1 MPKRRKP
8 VCRITDRSRLK
19 REDIIMMSI
28 LLTVI
33 VMAIFLAVGSM
44 TVAFFARWIG
54 YEFKS
59 LAHNS

>member
-1 MPKRRKP
+1 
-8 VCRITDRSRLK
+8 
-19 REDIIMMSI
+19 MMSI

-59 LAHNS
+59 LVHNS